1 MYYPK
6 SKIAESQ
13 YTGGGLLKDLS
24 TGNTYRGFYHLT
36 FDGRYF
42 SGATHDI
49 NSEELGLLQTAATSN
64 GGIDPLVT
72 APFIANFQYDTITNS
87 KMTFL
92 NQGGLPTPIYPSPS
106 EDDYTS
112 GQFTRY
118 FMQRIGGKASDIR
131 EISKDG
137 FNALQTNPLYIT
149 LSLIWK
155 LTGPKYDFT
164 LPSYT
169 IYGVADTNSRTVG
182 GLNKTMHGIVQYL
195 SNSIELAKLSAIP
208 TQTVTS
214 KVVLKQYNQNQP
226 PANISIDSGL
236 LIDFDGTFLTDFDG
250 TGLIFLE
257 P

>member
-24 TGNTYRGFYHLT
+24 TGQTYRGFYHLT
-36 FDGRYF
+36 FDGKYF

-49 NSEELGLLQTAATSN
+49 TSEELGLLQPAATSS
-64 GGIDPLVT
+64 GSIDPLVT

-87 KMTFL
+87 KMAFL

-106 EDDYTS
+106 EDDYSS

-137 FNALQTNPLYIT
+137 FNAVQKNPLYIT

-155 LTGPKYDFT
+155 LTGPKNDFT

-169 IYGVADTNSRTVG
+169 IYGVASTNSRTVG
-182 GLNKTMHGIVQYL
+182 ALNKTMHGIVQYL
-195 SNSIELAKLSAIP
+195 INPIELARITEIP
-208 TQTVTS
+208 TTILKP
-214 KVVLKQYNQNQP
+214 KVVLKQYLQDQP
-226 PANISIDSGL
+226 VPNSIVTESV
-236 LIDFDGTFLTDFDG
+236 LIDFDGTFLIDFDG
-250 TGLIFLE
+250 TGLTFFE
-257 P
+257 